1 LKKYLHDILSAAGLD
16 ISEISRVSEAEP
28 REAGRIFHIS
38 LTNITGNPGDSI
50 ANINGGTE
58 INI

>member
-1 LKKYLHDILSAAGLD
+1 LYDILSTAGLD

-38 LTNITGNPGDSI
+38 LTNLTGNPGDSI